1 VKTVGL
7 AAAACVVLAVV
18 AGCGADGMSR
28 ANANAISPAAA
39 PSEPPAKI
47 TNRVAKFGEQRPAGD
62 ALLVTVSSPRS
73 FTPGDT
79 AYPRSPRAA
88 AFDVT
93 IENQGNATYRP
104 AQLVVKTS
112 TVDGKR
118 MAPLVD
124 AVQGYSGVMGGE
136 LQPGRTTRLTLAFA
150 VPADVVNL
158 VVTVQPNAGTATVTA
173 EFEGVA

>member
-1 VKTVGL
+1 VKTVAL

-18 AGCGADGMSR
+18 TGCGAEGMSQ
-28 ANANAISPAAA
+28 ANANGISPAAA

-47 TNRVAKFGEQRPAGD
+47 ASRISKFGEQRPAGD
-62 ALLVTVSSPRS
+62 SLLVTVSSPRS
-73 FTPGDT
+73 FAPGDT
-79 AYPRSPRAA
+79 AYPHSPRAA

-93 IENQGNATYRP
+93 IENQGGTTYRP
-104 AQLVVKTS
+104 SQLVVKVS

-136 LQPGRTTRLTLAFA
+136 VQPGRATRLTLAFA

-158 VVTVQPNAGTATVTA
+158 VVTVQPNAGLATVTA
-173 EFEGVA
+173 EFEGYA